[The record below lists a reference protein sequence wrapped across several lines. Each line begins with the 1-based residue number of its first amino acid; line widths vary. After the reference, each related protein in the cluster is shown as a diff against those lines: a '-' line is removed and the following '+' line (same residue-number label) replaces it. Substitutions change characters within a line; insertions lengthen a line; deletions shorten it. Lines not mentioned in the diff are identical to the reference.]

1 VRTAAKRVATPR
13 KAGATGLDAA
23 LGTVPLDVPLG
34 RPPNGSV
41 TIIASDRDGQ
51 APSGAA
57 GRLPHVIR
65 LLIVDGFPLMRE
77 GLATALDEAPITVV
91 GEAHDGLDAVERA
104 RALAPDVILV
114 DLAAPGLD
122 GPRGVDRLRAQLPK
136 ARILALGVDDDPSLA
151 RAVRAAGASGYVT
164 RRTGID
170 ELRRAIVA
178 ARESGPPVV
187 EPVPE
192 APTPRLSARE
202 DQVLGLIAQGLT
214 DREIAARLS
223 ISART
228 VHNHLERIRE
238 KTGLRRR
245 AQLSG
250 WATELRMAAEGSR
263 AHEDEAAGEAA

>member
-1 VRTAAKRVATPR
+1 VTIIAS
-13 KAGATGLDAA
+13 
-23 LGTVPLDVPLG
+23 
-34 RPPNGSV
+34 NGSV

-51 APSGAA
+51 LRGAPDGGPST
-57 GRLPHVIR
+57 IR
-65 LLIVDGFPLMRE
+65 LLIVDGFPLMRT
-77 GLATALDEAPITVV
+77 GLATALDEAPIAVV
-91 GEAHDGLDAVERA
+91 GEAHDGPDAVERA

-122 GPRGVDRLRAQLPK
+122 GTRGVHRLHVQLPG
-136 ARILALGVDDDPSLA
+136 ARILALGVDDDPTLA
-151 RAVRAAGASGYVT
+151 RAARGAGASGYVT
-164 RRTGID
+164 RRTPID

-178 ARESGPPVV
+178 ARESSSPVG

-192 APTPRLSARE
+192 EARWSGLSARE
-202 DQVLGLIAQGLT
+202 HQVLGLIAQGLT

-223 ISART
+223 ISERT

-250 WATELRMAAEGSR
+250 WATELRIAAEGSLPS
-263 AHEDEAAGEAA
+263 EDQAAGEAA

>member
-1 VRTAAKRVATPR
+1 
-13 KAGATGLDAA
+13 
-23 LGTVPLDVPLG
+23 
-34 RPPNGSV
+34 V

-51 APSGAA
+51 ARSGSA

-77 GLATALDEAPITVV
+77 GLATALDEAPIAVV
-91 GEAHDGLDAVERA
+91 GEAHDGPDAVERA

-114 DLAAPGLD
+114 DLAAPGLE
-122 GPRGVDRLRAQLPK
+122 GPRGVDRLRAQLPG
-136 ARILALGVDDDPSLA
+136 ARILALGVDDDPNLA
-151 RAVRAAGASGYVT
+151 RAARAAGASGYVS

-178 ARESGPPVV
+178 ARASGLPVA
-187 EPVPE
+187 EPMPE
-192 APTPRLSARE
+192 ASAPRERWSGLSVRE

-250 WATELRMAAEGSR
+250 WATELRIAAEGSLAR
-263 AHEDEAAGEAA
+263 EDEAAGEAA